1 MSKPLSENK
10 NLEIATL
17 AGGCFWCTEAAFSI
31 IKGVER
37 IEPGYTGGLVDNP
50 SYDEVSTGTT
60 GHAEA
65 AQIFYDP
72 KIISYKE
79 ILEIFFTM
87 HDPTTLN
94 RQGAD
99 VGTQYRSAIFYSTP
113 EQKAIAEKLIEELT
127 KEEIWNKPIVT
138 KVEPLKVFYNAETY
152 HKDYYKKHP
161 KEPYCQAVIAPKI
174 AKLQAHFIDKI
185 KVPLWHPK
193 LKWTMLMRFLRQ
205 IEGASDKNFLPI
217 IGPFKGKYLGE
228 EVRKAKPQRVLEV
241 GTLIGYSTI
250 LMGKEMEGKSEI
262 VTIEIHRDEAELAEK
277 NIVRSNIPPKVKII
291 TGDALEVIPTLEGQF
306 DFAFIDARKTN
317 ISSTSS

>member
-1 MSKPLSENK
+1 MSQLHSENK
-10 NLEIATL
+10 NFEVATL

-37 IEPGYTGGLVDNP
+37 IEPGYTGGTVLDP
-50 SYDEVSTGTT
+50 SYEEVSTGTT

-65 AQIFYDP
+65 AQIFFDP
-72 KIISYKE
+72 ENITYKD

-94 RQGAD
+94 RQSAD
-99 VGTQYRSAIFYSTP
+99 IGTQYRSAIFYSNP
-113 EQKAIAEKLIEELT
+113 EQKATAEKLIEELT

-185 KVPLWHPK
+185 
-193 LKWTMLMRFLRQ
+193 R
-205 IEGASDKNFLPI
+205 LP
-217 IGPFKGKYLGE
+217 
-228 EVRKAKPQRVLEV
+228 
-241 GTLIGYSTI
+241 
-250 LMGKEMEGKSEI
+250 
-262 VTIEIHRDEAELAEK
+262 
-277 NIVRSNIPPKVKII
+277 
-291 TGDALEVIPTLEGQF
+291 
-306 DFAFIDARKTN
+306 
-317 ISSTSS
+317 

>member
-1 MSKPLSENK
+1 MWLQPQTIKFLKLPWNKQERSVSMSQPLNENK

-37 IEPGYTGGLVDNP
+37 IEPGYTGGVVDNP
-50 SYDEVSTGTT
+50 TYEDVSTGTT
-60 GHAEA
+60 GHVEA

-99 VGTQYRSAIFYSTP
+99 VGTQYRSAIFYSTQ
-113 EQKAIAEKLIEELT
+113 EQKATAEKLIGELT

-138 KVEPLKVFYNAETY
+138 KVETLKVFFNAETY
-152 HKDYYKKHP
+152 HKDYYKRHP

-185 KVPLWHPK
+185 KVPL
-193 LKWTMLMRFLRQ
+193 
-205 IEGASDKNFLPI
+205 
-217 IGPFKGKYLGE
+217 
-228 EVRKAKPQRVLEV
+228 
-241 GTLIGYSTI
+241 
-250 LMGKEMEGKSEI
+250 
-262 VTIEIHRDEAELAEK
+262 
-277 NIVRSNIPPKVKII
+277 
-291 TGDALEVIPTLEGQF
+291 
-306 DFAFIDARKTN
+306 
-317 ISSTSS
+317 

>member
-1 MSKPLSENK
+1 MSQLPSENK
-10 NLEIATL
+10 NFEVATL

-37 IEPGYTGGLVDNP
+37 IEPGYTGGTLPDP
-50 SYDEVSTGTT
+50 SYEEVSTGTT

-65 AQIFYDP
+65 AQIFFDP
-72 KIISYKE
+72 KNITYKD

-94 RQGAD
+94 RQSAD
-99 VGTQYRSAIFYSTP
+99 IGTQYRSAIFYSNP
-113 EQKAIAEKLIEELT
+113 EQKATAEKLIEELT

-185 KVPLWHPK
+185 K
-193 LKWTMLMRFLRQ
+193 
-205 IEGASDKNFLPI
+205 LP
-217 IGPFKGKYLGE
+217 
-228 EVRKAKPQRVLEV
+228 
-241 GTLIGYSTI
+241 
-250 LMGKEMEGKSEI
+250 
-262 VTIEIHRDEAELAEK
+262 
-277 NIVRSNIPPKVKII
+277 
-291 TGDALEVIPTLEGQF
+291 
-306 DFAFIDARKTN
+306 
-317 ISSTSS
+317 